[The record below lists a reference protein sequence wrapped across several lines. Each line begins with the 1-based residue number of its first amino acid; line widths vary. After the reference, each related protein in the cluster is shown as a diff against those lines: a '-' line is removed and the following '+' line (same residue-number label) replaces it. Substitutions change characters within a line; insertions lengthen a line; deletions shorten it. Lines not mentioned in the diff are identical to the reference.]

1 MLRVRYTGGGDAG
14 GVAAEDVYGLG
25 FRLANVWGRQWR
37 LAASLSLS
45 LSLSLSSRSTAAP
58 ELPSIAMLAPVHL
71 DPKP

>member
-45 LSLSLSSRSTAAP
+45 LSLSSRNTAAP